1 MTRTRGWSINERL
14 KQLWVNVNDTA
25 RVTSYPLDCQKQPKL
40 DQQTNLVRENW
51 KIWKAEPSRP
61 SLKLLLKN
69 LWEIVSRQSV
79 MMQDGEN
86 RITLNVGGIRFE
98 TYKATLKKIPA
109 TRSSWSSW
117 WCWSSW
123 WYWSSWSLSHLA
135 TGYHGHHGHHG
146 HLGHLGH
153 HGHQGHPHENPR
165 HQAQPFDRGASQL
178 RPGLERVLLR
188 PAPWGLC
195 TGGENNLQLS
205 ELYVYIYYIFYIY
218 HIFPQILNYYRTGKL
233 HYPTGNHNSFCC
245 LDCITFYRPKNTG
258 CL

>member
-69 LWEIVSRQSV
+69 LWETVSRQSV

-117 WCWSSW
+117 SSW
-123 WYWSSWSLSHLA
+123 SLGHLVTWPLGIMVIMVTWSSWSTRSSWSPWSSRPSSRKSPPPGSA
-135 TGYHGHHGHHG
+135 VW
-146 HLGHLGH
+146 
-153 HGHQGHPHENPR
+153 PR
-165 HQAQPFDRGASQL
+165 R
-178 RPGLERVLLR
+178 
-188 PAPWGLC
+188 
-195 TGGENNLQLS
+195 
-205 ELYVYIYYIFYIY
+205 
-218 HIFPQILNYYRTGKL
+218 
-233 HYPTGNHNSFCC
+233 
-245 LDCITFYRPKNTG
+245 
-258 CL
+258 